1 MSTKNQPDLS
11 QRFRMLLYD
20 EKVRQIIGWLHE
32 QSVKLKNEARE
43 DYEWGN
49 LGAGYHKHTIAF
61 GLSLIAE
68 WMDEVLQEK
77 DAPHGADESRRDN

>member
-32 QSVKLKNEARE
+32 QSVKLKNEAKE
-43 DYEWGN
+43 HYEWGN
-49 LGAGYHKHTIAF
+49 PGAGYHKHTIAF
-61 GLSLIAE
+61 GLGLIAE
-68 WMDEVLQEK
+68 WMEEVLQTE
-77 DAPHGADESRRDN
+77 EEEQ